1 MGKFRL
7 SNTTPL
13 EFFVPQTSPLDEFVV
28 QKSVPLV
35 VMKNAGI
42 AQKFHK
48 DWPPFRRKKD
58 GKIISGRWGI
68 QPSQTPKVSHRTSV
82 GYIYIMSM
90 HPKGCEKRDCVTRR
104 RFRSDCCMFL
114 SFWDAFLLE
123 KKQGGQ
129 PNQRPPVSKWWRRRS
144 FSTGVMG
151 LSGGCKCENIGS
163 SKMLSSPG
171 VKTLGPRRHF
181 MWFHKGLGKGLKV
194 KVICQKVFGKHPS
207 TN

>member
-1 MGKFRL
+1 MERSFQGAEACSL
-7 SNTTPL
+7 
-13 EFFVPQTSPLDEFVV
+13 
-28 QKSVPLV
+28 QK
-35 VMKNAGI
+35 
-42 AQKFHK
+42 
-48 DWPPFRRKKD
+48 RRKCRT
-58 GKIISGRWGI
+58 GQVSLYLHNVHA
-68 QPSQTPKVSHRTSV
+68 SQR
-82 GYIYIMSM
+82 MR
-90 HPKGCEKRDCVTRR
+90 KGDCVTRR

-114 SFWDAFLLE
+114 SFWDAFLG

-181 MWFHKGLGKGLKV
+181 MWFHKGLGKRFLL
-194 KVICQKVFGKHPS
+194 KVICYGVREASIYQLVTIFANRFPIS
-207 TN
+207 FR

>member
-1 MGKFRL
+1 MPVSPKIPQRL
-7 SNTTPL
+7 AS
-13 EFFVPQTSPLDEFVV
+13 F
-28 QKSVPLV
+28 QK
-35 VMKNAGI
+35 
-42 AQKFHK
+42 
-48 DWPPFRRKKD
+48 
-58 GKIISGRWGI
+58 
-68 QPSQTPKVSHRTSV
+68 
-82 GYIYIMSM
+82 
-90 HPKGCEKRDCVTRR
+90 EKRWKDH
-104 RFRSDCCMFL
+104 FRALRHPAFTNAESVAQDKCRLYLHNVHASQRMRKAWLCHKKTVQEWLLHVSQFL
-114 SFWDAFLLE
+114 RCLFW

-144 FSTGVMG
+144 FSTGVIG

-194 KVICQKVFGKHPS
+194 KGWFAMVFGKHPS